1 MDSPFSTPARP
12 GDDTQ
17 PMTNTSTATS
27 PAPAPSG
34 LLSRFVGIIT
44 SPKATF
50 EDVAAHARW
59 FGMFA
64 LTIGIIV
71 ACTTAPLFTEWGRQA
86 ALDMQVQQMESF
98 GMQVGDEQYAAMER
112 SMEFGA
118 YMNGVGVLVFS
129 AVMLVVICGILF
141 AIFNAV
147 MGGNASFK
155 QLVAV
160 VVHAGVISALAQ
172 LFAAPL
178 NYARG
183 SMSSSTNL
191 AVLLPMLDEG
201 SFVAQFLGMIDL
213 FMVWYVVVLAIGLG
227 VLYKRRT
234 QPIAYSLFAVYGVIA
249 VVIALVKS
257 SLGGG
262 N

>member
-1 MDSPFSTPARP
+1 
-12 GDDTQ
+12 
-17 PMTNTSTATS
+17 MTNTSTGTGTV
-27 PAPAPSG
+27 PAPAG

-50 EDVAAHARW
+50 QNVVAHPRW

-64 LTIGIIV
+64 LTIAIV
-71 ACTTAPLFTEWGRQA
+71 LVCTAGPMFTEWGRQA
-86 ALDMQVQQMESF
+86 ALDQQVQVMESF
-98 GMQVGDEQYAAMER
+98 GATVNDEMYAQMQSRMQIAPYTT
-112 SMEFGA
+112 GA
-118 YMNGVGVLVFS
+118 GVLVMS
-129 AVMLVVICGILF
+129 VLMLLIVSGILF
-141 AIFNAV
+141 AVFNAA
-147 MGGNASFK
+147 MGGNATFK
-155 QLVAV
+155 QLLAV

-183 SMSSSTNL
+183 SMSSATNL
-191 AVLLPMLDEG
+191 AVLLPMLDES

-227 VLYKRRT
+227 VLYNRRT
-234 QPIAYSLFAVYGVIA
+234 QPIAISLFAVYGVIA
-249 VVIALVKS
+249 ICVALVKVS
-257 SLGGG
+257 FGGS

>member
-1 MDSPFSTPARP
+1 MDT
-12 GDDTQ
+12 
-17 PMTNTSTATS
+17 TSTATG
-27 PAPAPSG
+27 PTPAPSG
-34 LLSRFVGIIT
+34 LLSRFIGIIT

-50 EDVAAHARW
+50 EDVVAHPRW
-59 FGMFA
+59 LLMFA
-64 LTIGIIV
+64 LTIGITLV
-71 ACTTAPLFTEWGRQA
+71 CTAGPLFTDWGRQA
-86 ALDMQVQQMESF
+86 ALDQQVQMMESF
-98 GMQVGDEQYAAMER
+98 GLTVSDEMYTQMQDRMRIAPYTTGGGILVG
-112 SMEFGA
+112 SM
-118 YMNGVGVLVFS
+118 
-129 AVMLVVICGILF
+129 VMLLLVCGILY
-141 AIFNAV
+141 AVFNAV
-147 MGGNASFK
+147 MGGNATFK
-155 QLVAV
+155 QIVAV

-191 AVLLPMLDEG
+191 AVLLPMLDES

-213 FMVWYVVVLAIGLG
+213 FVVWYVVVLAIGLG

-234 QPIAYSLFAVYGVIA
+234 QPIVWSLFAVYAVIA
-249 VVIALVKS
+249 VVVALIKS